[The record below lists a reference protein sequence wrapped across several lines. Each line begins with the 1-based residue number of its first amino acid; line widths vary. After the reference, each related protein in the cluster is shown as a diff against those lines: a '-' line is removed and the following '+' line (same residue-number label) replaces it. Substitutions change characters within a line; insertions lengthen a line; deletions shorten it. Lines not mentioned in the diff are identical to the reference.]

1 VTNRE
6 ESLCGLVSLW
16 QRRLQREKGACSVAN
31 RLQRDKQGSV
41 ALRVRR
47 LQRDKQGRVAL
58 WLSVFVAKTLAAGER
73 RLQRDKDAC
82 SVTNCEESL

>member
-1 VTNRE
+1 
-6 ESLCGLVSLW
+6 
-16 QRRLQREKGACSVAN
+16 
-31 RLQRDKQGSV
+31 
-41 ALRVRR
+41 
-47 LQRDKQGRVAL
+47 L